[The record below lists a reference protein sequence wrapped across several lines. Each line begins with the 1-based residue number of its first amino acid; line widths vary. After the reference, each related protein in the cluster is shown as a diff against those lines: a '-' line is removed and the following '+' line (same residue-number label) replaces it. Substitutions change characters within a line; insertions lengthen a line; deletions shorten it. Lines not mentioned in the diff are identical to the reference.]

1 MDDHSDTPNVPTND
15 APVIDTP
22 KPTTRKRR
30 APRVEH
36 SAAIAAYA
44 KHKGIDE
51 VRAGKQFRAVLRA
64 NVATYVKNGGTKHVK
79 NTPWGSHPRKAL
91 AALFPNVKSFKG

>member
-1 MDDHSDTPNVPTND
+1 MSDQITTDTRTNDTPT
-15 APVIDTP
+15 ADT
-22 KPTTRKRR
+22 KPARKRR

-44 KHKGIDE
+44 KSKGIDE

-91 AALFPNVKSFKG
+91 VVLFPNVKSFKG